1 MDLKLA
7 GKTALITGGSKGIGR
22 ATAEIFAAEGCNVVI
37 VSRSAETL
45 AAAKSAIVQK
55 SNVRVDTVAAD
66 LSDSAN
72 VDRLARDYP
81 DIDILVNNAGAIPGG
96 TLLDVSEATW
106 RKAWD
111 LKVFGYVNMCRA
123 FYALMKARQAGVI
136 INVVGNAADTHDP
149 EYICGVAGNA
159 ALTAFSQS
167 LGCVSAKDGIRVIAL
182 SPGPVETD
190 RIVTLMKKKAKDRT
204 GDENNWQDLRKP
216 LPLRRCATPD
226 EIVVMAAFLV
236 FHLSGFTSGS
246 VLPIDGGHSARATAF

>member
-22 ATAEIFAAEGCNVVI
+22 ATAEILAAEGCNVII
-37 VSRSAETL
+37 VSRTAEILT
-45 AAAKSAIVQK
+45 AAKSSIAQK
-55 SNVRVDTVAAD
+55 SNVRVDTVVAD
-66 LSDSAN
+66 LSDSRN
-72 VDRLARDYP
+72 VDRLAKDFP

-96 TLLDVSEATW
+96 TLLNVDEATW

-123 FYALMKARQAGVI
+123 FYALMKARGSGVI

-159 ALTAFSQS
+159 ALTAFTQS
-167 LGCVSAKDGIRVIAL
+167 LGSVSAKDGIRVVAL

-190 RIVTLMKKKAKDRT
+190 RLVGLMKKKAKDRT
-204 GDENNWQDLRKP
+204 GSEDNWKDLLKP
-216 LPLRRCATPD
+216 LPFARGASPE
-226 EIVVMAAFLV
+226 EIAAAIAFLASP
-236 FHLSGFTSGS
+236 HSGYTSGS
-246 VLPIDGGHSARATAF
+246 VVTIDAGLSARAAAF

>member
-22 ATAEIFAAEGCNVVI
+22 ATAEIFAAEGCNVII
-37 VSRSAETL
+37 VSRSADAL
-45 AAAKSAIVQK
+45 ANAKSAIVQK
-55 SNVRVDTVAAD
+55 ANVRVDTVAAD

-96 TLLDVSEATW
+96 SLLDVSEATW

-111 LKVFGYVNMCRA
+111 LKVFGYINMCRA
-123 FYALMKARQAGVI
+123 FYALMQARKTGVI
-136 INVVGNAADTHDP
+136 VNVVGNAADTHDP
-149 EYICGVAGNA
+149 DYICGVAGNA

-167 LGCVSAKDGIRVIAL
+167 LGCVSAKDGIRVVAL

-204 GDENNWQDLRKP
+204 GSEDNWPELRKP
-216 LPLRRCATPD
+216 LPFQRCATPE
-226 EIVVMAAFLV
+226 EIGAAAAFLASP
-236 FHLSGFTSGS
+236 LSGYTSGS
-246 VLPIDGGHSARATAF
+246 VVTIDAGLSARATAF